1 MELEGKAEREDP
13 GLFVD
18 LDFPADDSA
27 LFSDSSTP
35 IAKLKGSITW
45 LRPQDITSSPALIPE
60 DITLGYAKQGLLG
73 DCWLLCACTNLLQNK
88 HLLNKVIPPDQPLW
102 GDSAYKGCFHFC
114 FWQNGHWRNVI
125 IDDLLPCID
134 FKLCFSRCLSPTAF
148 WVALL
153 EKAYAKLY
161 GSYERLW
168 AGQVSEAFVDLTGGL
183 AERWSLG
190 SFECEEEKINHDM
203 SLVRRRP
210 SGCSLVKS
218 VKDNCILS
226 CSTHSRLTDEGTTEP
241 GQYHALNVLEWLE
254 VSTVFGHK
262 VNLLRIRNPWGRCC
276 CDGSW
281 VEGGKGW
288 SSLDPLCATDLQSR
302 ISQGEFWL
310 DEEEFVSMFD
320 DVTAGYETDVNGHL
334 KSIYSGNMLTHSQ
347 HMAGEWIKGY
357 SAGGSRNSN
366 GYSTNPKYWLKV
378 SEKGEVLISLLQ
390 LTEKKMMNK
399 STHVPF
405 EDHINK
411 HHQLYQAIALHVWKV
426 EKRRFN
432 LSRVLNKA
440 PITSTHCH
448 AYDREV
454 VLCQELESG
463 YYLVI
468 PSTYQP
474 EAEAH
479 YLIRVFSSSCIS
491 LSSLKNP
498 ALSLPLTVAG
508 DWEDSY
514 FQGAWVE
521 GSTAGGSRNFQSHW
535 CNPHFLFSVCEDP
548 MKTPGVNIKISL
560 HQNHSRKELHPIGF
574 HIYKA
579 KNGVWKSKSP
589 QAGEPVA
596 SCIPHCYNQVVS
608 LSCHLSAGVYTIVPS
623 TFEPDCPGE
632 FTLCI
637 SHRVHRKVVKC
648 QETLGRAIQEV
659 SYISLMRN

>member
-1 MELEGKAEREDP
+1 MEQEDS

-35 IAKLKGSITW
+35 ISKLKGSISW
-45 LRPQDITSSPALIPE
+45 LRPQDICLSPTLFPE
-60 DITLGYAKQGLLG
+60 DISLGHAKQGLLG
-73 DCWLLCACTNLLQNK
+73 DCWLLCACTNLLQK
-88 HLLNKVIPPDQPLW
+88 KYLLNKVIPSDQPLW
-102 GDSAYKGCFHFC
+102 NDSGYKGCFHFC
-114 FWQNGHWRNVI
+114 FWQYGHWKDVI
-125 IDDLLPCID
+125 IDDLLPCVD

-153 EKAYAKLY
+153 EKAYAKLH
-161 GSYERLW
+161 GSYEKLW
-168 AGQVSEAFVDLTGGL
+168 AGQVSEALVDLTGGL

-190 SFECEEEKINHDM
+190 NLGSEKEKSKHNTDPVI
-203 SLVRRRP
+203 RGT
-210 SGCSLVKS
+210 SGCSLLKS

-226 CSTHSRLTDEGTTEP
+226 CSAQSRPTADGNTEP

-262 VNLLRIRNPWGRCC
+262 VHLLRIRNPWGRRCW
-276 CDGSW
+276 DGSW
-281 VEGGKGW
+281 IEGGQGW
-288 SSLDPLCATDLQSR
+288 STLDPLCAMDLQAR

-310 DEEEFVSMFD
+310 DEDEFVSIFD
-320 DVTAGYETDVNGHL
+320 DVTAGYEIDVNGHL
-334 KSIYSGNMLTHSQ
+334 KSIYSGNSLIYSNQ
-347 HMAGEWIKGY
+347 LAGEWIKGY
-357 SAGGSRNSN
+357 SAGGSRNNNS
-366 GYSTNPKYWLKV
+366 YSINPKYWLKV
-378 SEKGEVLISLLQ
+378 SKRGEVLMSLLQ
-390 LTEKKMMNK
+390 HKQKKRMDK
-399 STHVPF
+399 SAHKLF
-405 EDHINK
+405 EDLSKK
-411 HHQLYQAIALHVWKV
+411 HHQLYQAIALHIWKV

-454 VLCQELESG
+454 VLHQELESG

-474 EAEAH
+474 EAEGH
-479 YLIRVFSSSCIS
+479 YLIRVFSSSSIS
-491 LSSLKNP
+491 LSALKSP
-498 ALSLPLTVAG
+498 VQSLPVTG
-508 DWEDSY
+508 GGQWEDTY

-535 CNPHFLFSVCEDP
+535 CNPRFPFSVCDDL
-548 MKTPGVNIKISL
+548 MKTPEVNIKISL
-560 HQNHSRKELHPIGF
+560 HQRHLKELHPIGF
-574 HIYKA
+574 HIYQDK
-579 KNGVWKSKSP
+579 GVLESKS
-589 QAGEPVA
+589 QQDDEPVA

-608 LSCHLSAGVYTIVPS
+608 LSCHLSPGAYTIVPS
-623 TFEPDCPGE
+623 TFEPDCPGK

-648 QETLGRAIQEV
+648 KETLGKTIQEV
-659 SYISLMRN
+659 SCISLMRN